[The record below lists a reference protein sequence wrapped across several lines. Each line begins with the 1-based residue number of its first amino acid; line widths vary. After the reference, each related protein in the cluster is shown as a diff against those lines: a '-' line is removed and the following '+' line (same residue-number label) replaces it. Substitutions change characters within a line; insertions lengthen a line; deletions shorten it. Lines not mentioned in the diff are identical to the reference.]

1 MLTLPDEYNTL
12 FAQLRPCFSKQIWK
26 LAMVLLIGA
35 ILAPGKRTVTA
46 ALRIMGLSQEQ
57 QFQKYHRV
65 LNRAVW
71 SNLAL
76 SHVLLRLL
84 LNTFLP
90 MGPVV
95 VGIDETIERRRVEK
109 IKAKG
114 IYRDPVRSSK
124 SHFVKASG
132 LRWISMMLL
141 VKVPWAKRIWG
152 LPFLTALAPSERYYE
167 SSPRRHKKLTDWAR
181 QMGMQV
187 RRWLPDRTLILV
199 ADSSYAALELLHSL
213 LSLPNPVHM
222 LTQLRLDA
230 ALFEPAPPTKP
241 GTIGRPRKKGK
252 RLPKLNQVLINEQ
265 TVWETVRVDNWYGQ
279 GPTQVEITSDT
290 AVWYHTGI
298 PAVPI
303 RWVLIRDPKGK
314 FETKALLC
322 TDRSADPI
330 QILQWFVR
338 RWQVE
343 VTFQEVRAHLGV
355 ETQRQWSDK
364 AIART
369 TPVLMGL
376 FSWVTLLAD
385 RSQIDGKLPVR
396 QAAWYAKTTPTFS
409 DAIALVRRRIWAH
422 WGFCISR
429 ADPDMQELHAD
440 LLNRLFEAVCYST

>member
-12 FAQLRPCFSKQIWK
+12 FAQLRPYFSKRIWK
-26 LAMVLLIGA
+26 LAMILLVGA

-46 ALRIMGLSQEQ
+46 ILRIMGLSQERH
-57 QFQKYHRV
+57 FQNYHRV

-71 SNLAL
+71 SSLML
-76 SHVLLRLL
+76 SLVLLRLL
-84 LNTFLP
+84 INTFLP
-90 MGPVV
+90 VGPIVI
-95 VGIDETIERRRVEK
+95 GIDETIERRRGEK

-141 VKVPWAKRIWG
+141 VKVPWAKRIWS

-187 RRWLPDRTLILV
+187 RRWLPNRKLILV

-213 LSLPNPVHM
+213 LSLPKPVYM

-230 ALFEPAPPTKP
+230 ALFEPALPSKL

-252 RLPKLNQVLINEQ
+252 RLPKLNQILINEQ

-290 AVWYHTGI
+290 AVWYHSGM

-303 RWVLIRDPKGK
+303 RWVLIRDPKGR

-322 TDRSADPI
+322 TDQDAEPL
-330 QILQWFVR
+330 QILLWFVR

-343 VTFQEVRAHLGV
+343 VTFQEVRTHLGV

-369 TPVLMGL
+369 TPILMGL
-376 FSWVTLLAD
+376 FSWVTLLAHQ
-385 RSQIDGKLPVR
+385 SQVDGKLPVR
-396 QAAWYAKTTPTFS
+396 QAAWYVKSTPTFS
-409 DAIALVRRRIWAH
+409 DAIALVRKRIWTH
-422 WGFCISR
+422 WGFCMSGF
-429 ADPDMQELHAD
+429 APNMQKSHAI
-440 LLNRLFEAVCYST
+440 LFKRLFEAVCYST